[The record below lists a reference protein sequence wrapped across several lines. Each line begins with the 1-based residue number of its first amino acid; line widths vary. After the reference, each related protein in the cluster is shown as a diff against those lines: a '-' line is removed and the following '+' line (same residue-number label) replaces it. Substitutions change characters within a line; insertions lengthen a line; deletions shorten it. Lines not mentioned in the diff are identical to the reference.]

1 MIGMDRRLVASSI
14 AILLFSSAAIAPA
27 SAQEAVDDPKQPS
40 VDNPHMHL
48 WGTDDLSSCWTHFDS
63 NDSSGSAEG
72 GYGEKTFG
80 DGQQVSVDYTCSMQE
95 NFLQDMYLNSNGTI
109 EIDLVV
115 NIWSGD
121 CEPGSECKNLTLTLY
136 QGNVQVAQKE
146 FLAVDNNG
154 NDEMISWDIP
164 VDQNTTRWNKSNE
177 EPRLQ
182 IEFSWPGYNG
192 VDCLL
197 FFVDCSG
204 SFGMYYEN
212 NEDGNDAMVNF
223 PVVNLTEGGPFPEG
237 PEDGEDEE
245 GVLPGFGLL
254 TGLGALALAS
264 AASRSRI
271 GEE

>member
-1 MIGMDRRLVASSI
+1 MIGMDSRLVASSI

-27 SAQEAVDDPKQPS
+27 SAQAAEDPKQPS

-80 DGQQVSVDYTCSMQE
+80 GGQQVSVDYTCSIQE
-95 NFLQDMYLNSNGTI
+95 NFLQNMYLNSNGTI

-115 NIWSGD
+115 NVWSGD
-121 CEPGSECKNLTLTLY
+121 CSQGSECKNLTLTLY
-136 QGNVQVAQKE
+136 QGNIQVAQKE
-146 FLAVDNNG
+146 FQAVDNNG

-192 VDCLL
+192 ADCLL

-204 SFGMYYEN
+204 SFRMYYEN
-212 NEDGNDAMVNF
+212 NEDGNDATVNF
-223 PVVNLTEGGPFPEG
+223 PVVNMTEAGPNGEG
-237 PEDGEDEE
+237 PGDEE
-245 GVLPGFGLL
+245 DDGGFLPGFGLL
-254 TGLGALALAS
+254 AVLGALALAS
-264 AASRSRI
+264 AASRPRV
-271 GEE
+271 EEE